1 MKKVKKFA
9 AGGLSS
15 LANDGL
21 SNVVTSGER
30 TAMATNNP
38 VGNVGAQAEAI
49 NSFQSTTPAENGF
62 RPYNEVVQD
71 TANYT
76 EDNAAVG
83 MKRGGKVTTKMS
95 SGSKRSSKCPTW

>member
-1 MKKVKKFA
+1 MKKAKKFA

-30 TAMATNNP
+30 AAMATNNP
-38 VGNVGAQAEAI
+38 VGNVGARADEIA
-49 NSFQSTTPAENGF
+49 SFRASTPAENGF

-71 TANYT
+71 TVNYT
-76 EDNAAVG
+76 EDNAAVA
-83 MKRGGKVTTKMS
+83 MKRGGKVKTKMS
-95 SGSKRSSKCPTW
+95 SGSKRSSKCPAW